1 MSKFAMLGYVIVFLL
16 AFALLSVALGF
27 FKAAFQQ
34 RKADKAAA
42 EEKRAEEEAKA
53 KAEEEK
59 KKARQKG
66 KQGEKKKI
74 KRLDE

>member
-16 AFALLSVALGF
+16 AFALFSVAIGF

-42 EEKRAEEEAKA
+42 EEK
-53 KAEEEK
+53 
-59 KKARQKG
+59 
-66 KQGEKKKI
+66 QGEKKKI